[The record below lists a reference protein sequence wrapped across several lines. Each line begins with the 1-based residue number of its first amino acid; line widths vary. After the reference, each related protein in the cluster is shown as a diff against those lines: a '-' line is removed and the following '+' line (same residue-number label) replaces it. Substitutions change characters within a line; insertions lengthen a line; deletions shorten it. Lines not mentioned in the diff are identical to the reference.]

1 MLKLLKW
8 TLLVAAIAAVLAF
21 VPVNDRTLADRWR
34 KSRDTSEFV
43 HGLWIEGRHA
53 FSSAPTRS
61 TSRHATAPTAH
72 ATPHARTSTHGTARP
87 TEQHSEADRAAIDR
101 ILTEHAN

>member
-21 VPVNDRTLADRWR
+21 VPVNGRTLADRWR

-61 TSRHATAPTAH
+61 TSRHATAPTTHPA
-72 ATPHARTSTHGTARP
+72 PHARSSTRSTARP
-87 TEQHSEADRAAIDR
+87 SEQHSEADRAAIDR

>member
-1 MLKLLKW
+1 MLTLLKW

-21 VPVNDRTLADRWR
+21 VPVNGRTLVDRWR

-61 TSRHATAPTAH
+61 TSRHPSAPA
-72 ATPHARTSTHGTARP
+72 ARAAPHARTSTRSAARP
-87 TEQHSEADRAAIDR
+87 AEQHSEADRAAIDR